1 MIHLIEEFL
10 PLVSKPARYTGGEVN
25 TTAKDHASARVRVAL
40 AFPDLYEIGMSHL
53 GLKILYHIV
62 NSERSFI
69 AERTYAPWVDM
80 ETTMRERGI
89 PLYALESF
97 RPVKEFD
104 IVGFS
109 LQYEMNYTNV
119 INMLDLAGIPVFR
132 EERDERDP
140 LVIAGGPC
148 ALNPEPMADFIDAFA
163 IGEAEEA
170 IVKLLRS
177 FDEVRMGGGTKKD
190 ILNSWAQIEGIY
202 VPSLYEARR
211 QNGTFRGIIAKPPAP
226 DTVKRVWVDNLD
238 ATPFSTAP
246 PISFIEAVHDRLV
259 IEIMR
264 GCSRGCRFCHAGMT
278 YRPVRERSVETIC
291 RLVHEGLANTG
302 YDAVTLASLSST
314 DYSDIENLVARLTRE
329 LSERKISISLPSL
342 RLDSFSIGIA
352 ERIQEIRKSGFTFAP
367 EAATDRLR
375 RVINKDYTEQEMF
388 RSLENALV
396 AGWDVFKL
404 YFMVGLPTET
414 DHDILSIAALIKQ
427 IRSLGRRLRGNRF
440 RTNVSLSAFV
450 PKPHTPF
457 QWESVLNEEALN
469 ARYSA
474 ITSEVRHKDVK
485 INWREPFL
493 CLLEALLSRGDRAMG
508 KIIYRAWKRG
518 AKFDGWS
525 SELNTDAWTAAMS
538 ECGVAFSRVTDFPCG
553 PDDALPWDHI
563 QSGVTKLFLRRELK
577 RSLTAEFTADCR
589 EKCMGCGVCGHVDL
603 ST

>member
-69 AERTYAPWVDM
+69 AERTYAPWIDM
-80 ETTMRERGI
+80 ETKMRERGI

-132 EERDERDP
+132 EERDERAP

-202 VPSLYEARR
+202 VPLLYEARR

-238 ATPFSTAP
+238 ASPFPTAP

-508 KIIYRAWKRG
+508 KLIYRAWKRG

-525 SELNTDAWTAAMS
+525 SELNTDAWTAAMA
-538 ECGVAFSRVTDFPCG
+538 ECGVAFSRVTDFPCS